1 MKIKKKERKMMKS
14 EAQKR
19 WEEKNALSGFDFFV
33 LVERKNG
40 MRGTVK

>member
-1 MKIKKKERKMMKS
+1 MNPKVVMKS

-33 LVERKNG
+33 LVEKKKWNERYSE
-40 MRGTVK
+40 VK